1 MATTE
6 ADNKEMASRIAEEAW
21 GEGNLEVI
29 DEYLADDFVSHNPAL
44 PEDVH
49 GPEGYKE
56 TIRMF
61 RSAFPDL
68 SLTIEDRIADGNEVV
83 LRLSQSGTHKG
94 VLMGI
99 EPTGQRVETTGIVI
113 GRVENGKAAEEWAY
127 LDRLGMMQQ
136 LGVVESPTE

>member
-6 ADNKEMASRIAEEAW
+6 TDNKEMARRIAEEAW

-29 DEYLADDFVSHNPAL
+29 DEFLAEEFVSHNSAV

-68 SLTIEDRIADGNEVV
+68 EVTIEDSIAEGDKVV
-83 LRLSQSGTHKG
+83 LRVSQSGTHEG
-94 VLMGI
+94 ELMGI
-99 EPTGQRVETTGIVI
+99 EPTGQYVETTGIVI
-113 GRVENGKAAEEWAY
+113 GRAEDGKAVEEWAQ
-127 LDRLGMMQQ
+127 LDNLGMMQQ
-136 LGVVESPTE
+136 LGVIEPPGS